1 MASRL
6 LDAGHSLV
14 VFDTNPE
21 VIKPLTARG
30 AGTASSAEDV
40 ASKAEVV
47 FLSLPMPTVVHV
59 GVPRRQGGS
68 QGFSSED
75 LD

>member
-14 VFDTNPE
+14 MYDTNPE
-21 VIKPLTARG
+21 VMKPLTARG
-30 AGTASSAEDV
+30 ATVASSAEDV

-47 FLSLPMPTVVHV
+47 FLSLPMPSVVQAV
-59 GVPRRQGGS
+59 CLGDKGVLKGS
-68 QGFSSED
+68 RV
-75 LD
+75 